1 MTTITPVFP
10 DNKVPALVK
19 VCQVA
24 ELFSVCKPTVYK
36 LIESGHLVGADISTD
51 TAERRHLRVTRDS
64 LLKFYKK
71 RFGHS
76 LERALANNAHES

>member
-1 MTTITPVFP
+1 MTKTLTFSE
-10 DNKVPALVK
+10 NKIPAVVK

-24 ELFSVCKPTVYK
+24 ELLSLCHQTVYK
-36 LIESGHLVGADISTD
+36 LIDDGQLAAADVAT
-51 TAERRHLRVTRDS
+51 TAKRRHLRVTRDS

-76 LERALANNAHES
+76 LERALANQANES